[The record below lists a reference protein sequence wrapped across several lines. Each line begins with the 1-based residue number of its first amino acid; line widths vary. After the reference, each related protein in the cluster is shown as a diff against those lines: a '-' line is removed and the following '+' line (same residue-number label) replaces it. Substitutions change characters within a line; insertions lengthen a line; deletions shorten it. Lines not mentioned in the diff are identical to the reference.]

1 MKKNFLN
8 RYLSQIETE
17 TFSNFDTV
25 FSNQPAERQFMA
37 DGGVAAPAMAACIEQ
52 VQASDPYIITI
63 TNTNT
68 SARKKAILFGAYTY
82 LDPAEIAKN
91 ANGYGSDVGISI
103 TVGSG
108 SSYWALL
115 MQTAV
120 NPLMIYSWRYETTT
134 AAQFSNTLYV
144 NYTNMGNGKSAR
156 VPVPMNVRRN
166 LFYNQDYTSEFV
178 YPVGIDGNTYFEL
191 YLNASETVT
200 ITMFPQTV
208 ADMKQALTG
217 RQVAKTYEVPIQSV
231 LPTIS
236 SGSVIGN
243 QSMGISLNSGQ
254 MIRG

>member
-1 MKKNFLN
+1 MKNNTLN
-8 RYLSQIETE
+8 RYLSQIENE
-17 TFSNFDTV
+17 SFSNFDAV

-37 DGGVAAPAMAACIEQ
+37 DGGAATAPMAACVEQ
-52 VQASDPYIITI
+52 VQASDPYILTI

-68 SARKKAILFGAYTY
+68 GSRKKAILFGAYTY
-82 LDPAEIAKN
+82 LDPAQILTN
-91 ANGYGSDVGISI
+91 YGSEVGITI

-108 SSYWALL
+108 STYWALL

-166 LFYNQDYTSEFV
+166 LFYNQNYASEFV

-191 YLNASETVT
+191 YLNASEIVT
-200 ITMFPQTV
+200 ITLFPQSV
-208 ADMKQALTG
+208 ADMKQTLSG
-217 RQVAKTYEVPIQSV
+217 KQLAKTYEVPIQSV

-236 SGSVIGN
+236 SGTIVGA
-243 QSMGISLNSGQ
+243 QSMGVSLNSGQ
-254 MIRG
+254 MVRG

>member
-1 MKKNFLN
+1 MRNKSLFN
-8 RYLSQIETE
+8 RYLSQIEE
-17 TFSNFDTV
+17 EHSNFETV
-25 FSNQPAERQFMA
+25 FSNIPAERSFMA
-37 DGGVAAPAMAACIEQ
+37 EGAVAAPAMAACIEQ
-52 VQASDPYIITI
+52 VQASDPYIITL

-68 SARKKAILFGAYTY
+68 GARQKAVLFGAYTY
-82 LDPAEIAKN
+82 LDPTQIA
-91 ANGYGSDVGISI
+91 ANYGSDAGIQIS
-103 TVGSG
+103 VGSG

-166 LFYNQDYTSEFV
+166 LFYNQNYASEFV

-191 YLNASETVT
+191 YLNAAEVVT

-208 ADMKQALTG
+208 ADMKQVLSG
-217 RQVAKTYEVPIQSV
+217 KQVAKTYEVPIQSV
-231 LPTIS
+231 LPTIA
-236 SGSVIGN
+236 SGTVIGS
-243 QSMGISLNSGQ
+243 QSMGVNLNSGQ
-254 MIRG
+254 MIKG